1 MKKKGWSS
9 QVVLKYALFQLPG
22 LVLFFL
28 ILILV
33 QWWTDLP
40 SRFIWGLLI
49 LWVIKDVVLFF
60 LVWRSYQ
67 RVANP
72 LIGMKG
78 VAEEQL
84 APSGYVRVRGE
95 LWKAEVIDPNLQI
108 HKGEAVK
115 VRRIRG
121 LTLFVEPYN
130 DETNNAFRPILPQTV
145 SLFPCLDSLN
155 FQKKS

>member
-33 QWWTDLP
+33 QRWTDLP
-40 SRFIWGLLI
+40 LRFIWGLLI

-60 LVWRSYQ
+60 FVWRAYQ

-78 VAEEQL
+78 VAEERL
-84 APSGYVRVRGE
+84 APSGYIRVHGE
-95 LWKAEVIDPNLQI
+95 LWQAEMIREGPPI
-108 HKGEAVK
+108 EKGEF
-115 VRRIRG
+115 VRIQGIRG
-121 LTLFVEPYN
+121 LVLLVQS
-130 DETNNAFRPILPQTV
+130 R
-145 SLFPCLDSLN
+145 
-155 FQKKS
+155 

>member
-1 MKKKGWSS
+1 MKKKGWST
-9 QVVLKYALFQLPG
+9 QVVLKYSLFQLPG

-33 QWWTDLP
+33 QRWTDLP
-40 SRFIWGLLI
+40 LRFIWGLLI

-60 LVWRSYQ
+60 FVWRAYQ

-84 APSGYVRVRGE
+84 APSGYIRVHGE
-95 LWKAEVIDPNLQI
+95 LWQAEMIREGPPI
-108 HKGEAVK
+108 EKGEF
-115 VRRIRG
+115 VRIQGIRG
-121 LTLFVEPYN
+121 LVLLVQS
-130 DETNNAFRPILPQTV
+130 R
-145 SLFPCLDSLN
+145 
-155 FQKKS
+155 

>member
-33 QWWTDLP
+33 QRWTDLP
-40 SRFIWGLLI
+40 LRFIWGLLI

-60 LVWRSYQ
+60 FVWRAYQ

-72 LIGMKG
+72 LIGIKG
-78 VAEEQL
+78 VAEERL
-84 APSGYVRVRGE
+84 APSGYIRVHGE
-95 LWKAEVIDPNLQI
+95 LWQAEMIREGPPI
-108 HKGEAVK
+108 EKGEI
-115 VRRIRG
+115 VRIQGIRG
-121 LTLFVEPYN
+121 LVLLVQS
-130 DETNNAFRPILPQTV
+130 R
-145 SLFPCLDSLN
+145 
-155 FQKKS
+155 

>member
-1 MKKKGWSS
+1 MKKKGWST

-33 QWWTDLP
+33 QRWTDLP
-40 SRFIWGLLI
+40 LRFIWGLLI

-60 LVWRSYQ
+60 FVWRAYQ

-84 APSGYVRVRGE
+84 APSGYVRVRSE
-95 LWKAEVIDPNLQI
+95 LWKAEVIYLNPRID
-108 HKGEAVK
+108 KGEVVK
-115 VRRIRG
+115 VRGIRG
-121 LTLFVEPYN
+121 LTLLVEPHN
-130 DETNNAFRPILPQTV
+130 DETTNAF
-145 SLFPCLDSLN
+145 
-155 FQKKS
+155 